1 MRTIIQPIS
10 LHRISAGCLAIAA
23 IACGPSF
30 RNGGDDDGGGDDAP
44 SDADTTP
51 TDTET
56 CGAQTEQ
63 IGVTNLGD
71 PPDLLVVLDRS
82 GSMTAPPPVFP
93 PIFTPKWTIMRNG
106 LTSVVTS
113 KQANIKFGLLEFPSD
128 DVCGADAAAEVGV
141 ALNAA
146 GAVNAYFAGRSPNGN
161 TPAHLALASALS
173 YYNSIP
179 VNPAGRYVLFA
190 TDGLPNCLG
199 GVPDTASDAETVAAV
214 AALFSAGIKTYVLG
228 FGTFG
233 LPTGVLND
241 AAVAGGVP
249 KAGSTKFYEA
259 NNSAELDAALQAISG
274 GVIVPSCSFELQS
287 LPPVPD
293 NVTIKINGMIVP
305 RSTQHTDGWDYHPDA
320 MTITF
325 FGSWC
330 QTIKSGAT
338 TNVSFVYGCPGPIIN

>member
-1 MRTIIQPIS
+1 MRS
-10 LHRISAGCLAIAA
+10 ISAVGWIAIAIAA
-23 IACGPSF
+23 IACGPTH
-30 RNGGDDDGGGDDAP
+30 RNNGGDDGDDAP
-44 SDADTTP
+44 PTDADTTP
-51 TDTET
+51 IDTAN
-56 CGAQTEQ
+56 CGAQTQQ

-82 GSMTAPPPVFP
+82 GSMSAPPTTFP

-128 DVCGADAAAEVGV
+128 DNCAADAAAEVGV
-141 ALNAA
+141 SLGAA
-146 GAVNAYFAGRSPNGN
+146 SAFNTYFAGRSPNGN
-161 TPAHLALASALS
+161 TPGHVALSSALS
-173 YYNSIP
+173 YFGSIP
-179 VNPAGRYVLFA
+179 VNSAGRYVLFA

-199 GVPDTASDAETVAAV
+199 GVPETASDAQTVAAV
-214 AALFSAGIKTYVLG
+214 GALFAAGIKTYVLG

-233 LPTGVLND
+233 LPAGVLND

-249 KAGSTKFYEA
+249 KPGATKFYEA
-259 NNSAELDAALQAISG
+259 NNSAELDLALQAIAG
-274 GVIVPSCSFELQS
+274 GVIVPSCTFQLQS
-287 LPPVPD
+287 APPDPN
-293 NVTIKINGMIVP
+293 NVTITINGMVVP
-305 RSTQHTDGWDYHPDA
+305 RSSQHTDGWDYYPDP

-330 QTIKSGAT
+330 NTIKSGAT